1 MSIARHAIIALALA
15 LLGAGSAGFAQTP
28 AAKGSATPDL
38 AAKQALPKVN
48 GVDGRWEGKL
58 TIGQAALTVVFRFH
72 TDAAGTQA
80 VLDSPD
86 QGASDIPVT
95 ALARNGDQLTVTIG
109 SIGATYTGKLG
120 ADAKTLSGSWSQL
133 GQSSALDLVQKAA
146 IPAPHPGIQ
155 GLDGVWSGE
164 IDSGAGALAIV
175 VTVITDKNG
184 TSATLQAPQQSPAAV
199 PVSALT
205 RDGKKV
211 KFSLP
216 AFGAS
221 WEGDLSADGPS
232 MPGLWL
238 QSGATSPLDLKRKP

>member
-1 MSIARHAIIALALA
+1 MSIARLAFIALALA
-15 LLGAGSAGFAQTP
+15 QFGAGSASFAQTP
-28 AAKGSATPDL
+28 GAPGSGARDL
-38 AAKQALPKVN
+38 AGKQVLPTVN

-58 TIGQAALTVVFRFH
+58 TLGQAALTIVFRFH
-72 TDAAGTQA
+72 TDAGGTQA

-109 SIGATYTGKLG
+109 SIGAAYTGKLG
-120 ADAKTLSGSWSQL
+120 ADARTLSGSWSQL
-133 GQSSALDLVQKAA
+133 GQSSALDLAQKAA
-146 IPAPHPGIQ
+146 VLAPRPVIQ

-175 VTVITDKNG
+175 VTVITDKTG

-199 PVSALT
+199 PVTALT

-221 WEGDLSADGPS
+221 WEGDLSADGAS
-232 MPGLWL
+232 MPGVWL
-238 QSGATSPLDLKRKP
+238 QSGASAPLDLKRKP